1 MFDFCQHCF
10 KHFALWTFTSVAFK
24 VKSLSAG
31 FPHITLFNAAHF
43 KGDSDDD
50 GVGGGGN
57 NDGDYNDDGDD
68 DDNDIDD
75 NKTKDDYCYLLP
87 HINAL
92 CLKVDCL

>member
-1 MFDFCQHCF
+1 MDFCQHCF

-50 GVGGGGN
+50 ADDVGG
-57 NDGDYNDDGDD
+57 NDDGDYD
-68 DDNDIDD
+68 DMIMT
-75 NKTKDDYCYLLP
+75 TKKLRMIIVIFFP
-87 HINAL
+87 I
-92 CLKVDCL
+92 